1 MFKKKK
7 KKTSKY
13 QKYELSS
20 SRKVEQQLREA
31 RLLPTQRRLRFPP
44 RGAAGNGAAQR
55 GSASAEAVPAPALLS
70 AGGAISHP
78 YLPAPPAEMPSFTR
92 GLVVFPSF
100 PQGFRAKREKKGF
113 LAIPLEHR
121 FSLCWEIVGP
131 ARCGAVLAED
141 TPQTGQ

>member
-55 GSASAEAVPAPALLS
+55 GSASAEAVPAPALAQRWRCHFAS
-70 AGGAISHP
+70 
-78 YLPAPPAEMPSFTR
+78 LPAGIPRGDAFFHKGFGGFPLLPPGF
-92 GLVVFPSF
+92 
-100 PQGFRAKREKKGF
+100 QGEEGKKGF
-113 LAIPLEHR
+113 SCHP
-121 FSLCWEIVGP
+121 P
-131 ARCGAVLAED
+131 
-141 TPQTGQ
+141 

>member
-31 RLLPTQRRLRFPP
+31 RLLPAQRRLRFPP

-55 GSASAEAVPAPALLS
+55 GSASAEAVPAPAQRWRCHFAS
-70 AGGAISHP
+70 
-78 YLPAPPAEMPSFTR
+78 LPASIPR
-92 GLVVFPSF
+92 GDAFF
-100 PQGFRAKREKKGF
+100 HKGF
-113 LAIPLEHR
+113 GGFPLLPPRFQGEEGKRVFLAVPFEYR
-121 FSLCWEIVGP
+121 FSLCWETVVP
-131 ARCGAVLAED
+131 ARRGAALAED